1 MNYKGIDICCPH
13 CKGDLDRAATTSA
26 NDDRLR
32 CVECERIYRIVA
44 GIPDLRV
51 FPDPY
56 IDVDADYA
64 KGLKVAEQLD
74 KLTFP
79 ELIDYYYSITSV
91 VPPKHAKLY
100 ARGLMAAAP
109 RAEAALESW
118 EKQLTSSGP
127 ASDAALLEIG
137 CGTAPLL
144 VAAAPRFK
152 KVVGID
158 VAFRWLVV
166 ARKRLDEA
174 GLDLPLICACAEALP
189 FRGESFDRVVA
200 DSTLEVVKEQHTT
213 LAEANRVLRPG
224 GAICVSTPNRFS
236 IGPDPHTGV
245 WGGSWL
251 PESVTAAIVRRQGGI
266 PPKRKLLSA
275 AALRHSIRAAGFTRP
290 TVMLP
295 DVPEGQRKL
304 FTGAARLAVNGY
316 RLARRMPVSAQA
328 LRVIGP
334 ILHAVATKPA
344 SPRRDPREQRAL
356 VSGAA

>member
-1 MNYKGIDICCPH
+1 VNYKGIDICCPH
-13 CKGDLDRAATTSA
+13 CKGELDRAAPTSG
-26 NDDRLR
+26 DDRLR
-32 CVECERIYRIVA
+32 CVECERSYPVLA

-56 IDVDADYA
+56 IDVDADHA

-74 KLTFP
+74 RLTFP
-79 ELIDYYYSITSV
+79 ALVEYYYSITSV

-100 ARGLMAAAP
+100 ARGLVAAAP

-118 EKQLTSSGP
+118 EKQLTSSGT
-127 ASDAALLEIG
+127 ASDATLLEIG

-144 VAAAPRFK
+144 VAAAPRFA

-158 VAFRWLVV
+158 VAFRWLLV
-166 ARKRLDEA
+166 ARKRLDDA

-189 FRGESFDRVVA
+189 FRNESFDRVVA

-251 PESVTAAIVRRQGGI
+251 PQRVTAAIVRRQGGI
-266 PPKRKLLSA
+266 PPKRNLLSA
-275 AALRHSIRAAGFTRP
+275 AALRRSIRAAGFNRP

-295 DVPEGQRKL
+295 DVPEGQRKM
-304 FTGAARLAVNGY
+304 FTGLARVAVNGY
-316 RLARRMPVSAQA
+316 RLARRLPVSAQI
-328 LRVIGP
+328 LRVVGP
-334 ILHAVATKPA
+334 VIHAVAIKSA
-344 SPRRDPREQRAL
+344 SSRHDLHERRAP

>member
-13 CKGDLDRAATTSA
+13 CKGELDRAAPTSG
-26 NDDRLR
+26 DDRLR
-32 CVECERIYRIVA
+32 CVECERLYPVVA

-56 IDVDADYA
+56 IDVDADHA
-64 KGLKVAEQLD
+64 KGLKVADQLH
-74 KLTFP
+74 KLSFQ
-79 ELIDYYYSITSV
+79 ELIEYYYDITSV

-118 EKQLTSSGP
+118 EKELASGGP
-127 ASDAALLEIG
+127 SSDATLLEIG

-144 VAAAPRFK
+144 VAAAPRCA
-152 KVVGID
+152 KVVGVDI
-158 VAFRWLVV
+158 AFRWLVL

-174 GLDLPLICACAEALP
+174 GLDVPLICACAEALP
-189 FRGESFDRVVA
+189 FRDESFDRVVA

-224 GAICVSTPNRFS
+224 GALCISTPNRFS

-251 PESVTAAIVRRQGGI
+251 PQNLTAAIVRRQGGI

-275 AALRHSIRAAGFTRP
+275 AGLRRSIRSAGFTRP

-295 DVPEGQRKL
+295 DVPEGQRKM
-304 FTGAARLAVNGY
+304 FTGVARFAVNGY
-316 RLARRMPVSAQA
+316 CLARRLPVSAQLLHA
-328 LRVIGP
+328 IGP
-334 ILHAVATKPA
+334 VLHAVATKP
-344 SPRRDPREQRAL
+344 STTLGELRVRQVL
-356 VSGAA
+356 VNGVA